1 MRIFSKSVQ
10 DPETIILADRRFDV
24 SVNRLKRARRLT
36 LRIDTNASRVK
47 ISAPA
52 SVDAE
57 LVHGFLERNR
67 PWLERQI
74 ASRPDL
80 EVVRDGSLIPFRGQE
95 TPIVIDPAAARI
107 TFDGADGRP
116 SLRLPRR
123 GEPILRLQRFLVDEA
138 RRDLTARA
146 ERLSSQ
152 LGRPFRSLH
161 VRDTKSRWGSC
172 SARAGLNFSWR
183 LIFGED
189 RVREY
194 VVAHEV
200 AHLRHMDHSP
210 AFWAQC
216 EALCP
221 PDLDIDWAKRQ
232 LRENGKIWHALV
244 FDGSVA

>member
-95 TPIVIDPAAARI
+95 TQIVIDPAAARI

-116 SLRLPRR
+116 SLRCP
-123 GEPILRLQRFLVDEA
+123 GGA
-138 RRDLTARA
+138 
-146 ERLSSQ
+146 S
-152 LGRPFRSLH
+152 RSCA
-161 VRDTKSRWGSC
+161 C
-172 SARAGLNFSWR
+172 SASSWTKPAVTSRPVLKGSPVSSAVRSAACTCATPRAAGGR
-183 LIFGED
+183 
-189 RVREY
+189 
-194 VVAHEV
+194 AH
-200 AHLRHMDHSP
+200 RG
-210 AFWAQC
+210 Q
-216 EALCP
+216 
-221 PDLDIDWAKRQ
+221 
-232 LRENGKIWHALV
+232 G
-244 FDGSVA
+244 